1 MPVGCSEKA
10 ENTDVV
16 KVFFNIYA
24 SNLYDILKHNFYIT
38 KGHLNVRL

>member
-38 KGHLNVRL
+38 KGYLNVRL